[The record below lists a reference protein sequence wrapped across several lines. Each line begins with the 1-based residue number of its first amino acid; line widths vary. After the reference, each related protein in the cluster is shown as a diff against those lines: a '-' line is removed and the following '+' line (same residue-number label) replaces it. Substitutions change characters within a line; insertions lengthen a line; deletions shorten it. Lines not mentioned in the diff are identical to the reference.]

1 MREMYLHIYMYYM
14 YLHIRLFYSACGS
27 FKKADKISEKFTGTG
42 DVRYTYKGEL
52 DKASFKHDLA

>member
-1 MREMYLHIYMYYM
+1 MYYM

-42 DVRYTYKGEL
+42 DVRYTYKDEL